1 MAGALPL
8 GYAAPRLLKTL
19 DGSFPLQDTPKNVLV
34 IVFDA
39 FSAYNIPV
47 YGYPRATTP
56 NIARLA
62 KRAIVYHNHFAGGN
76 YTTPGTASL
85 LTGTLP
91 WTHRAFQPRS
101 QVADAFVTRNIFGA
115 LPNHYRIAYTH
126 NGWANV
132 FLEQFSQE
140 IDELIPREQL
150 MIKSIDTPI
159 EQMFKND
166 EDIASVSLIRDL
178 KIKDE
183 GQAYSLFLSHLYESL
198 QERKDQKLEALFPR
212 GIPSAT
218 LINRFRLE
226 DAVDYITGRLTVI
239 PQPFAGYFHFLPP
252 HEPYS
257 TSVEFYNYFKG
268 DGFKPDEKPIDVL
281 ARFPIK
287 HTDRRRE
294 DYDEFILYCDRE
306 FNRLFNY
313 LESSGILDNTW
324 LILTSDHGE
333 MFERGVV
340 GHSTDVLYQPVIRVP
355 LMIFEPG
362 RKTGMDIFETTS
374 AVDVLPSLTHLT
386 GQPMPDWTEGVVLP
400 PFAPTDQTLNR
411 NVYVIRANNN
421 AQYAPFTQ
429 ASTILVKENYKL
441 HYYFGYNEVPPDGLI
456 RLFDI
461 KEDPQELNDLYPAK
475 KETAMELLS
484 EMKAKLDEVNKP
496 YL

>member
-1 MAGALPL
+1 MFFWNN
-8 GYAAPRLLKTL
+8 
-19 DGSFPLQDTPKNVLV
+19 SV
-34 IVFDA
+34 
-39 FSAYNIPV
+39 S
-47 YGYPRATTP
+47 
-56 NIARLA
+56 
-62 KRAIVYHNHFAGGN
+62 
-76 YTTPGTASL
+76 
-85 LTGTLP
+85 
-91 WTHRAFQPRS
+91 
-101 QVADAFVTRNIFGA
+101 
-115 LPNHYRIAYTH
+115 
-126 NGWANV
+126 
-132 FLEQFSQE
+132 E

-159 EQMFKND
+159 EQMFNND

-183 GQAYSLFLSHLYESL
+183 GHAYSLFLSHLYESL

-226 DAVDYITGRLTVI
+226 DAVDYISGRLTVV

-257 TSVEFYNYFKG
+257 TSIEFYNYFKS

-294 DYDEFILYCDRE
+294 DYDEFILYCDKE

-400 PFAPTDQTLNR
+400 PFAPTDQTFNSEC
-411 NVYVIRANNN
+411 IRH
-421 AQYAPFTQ
+421 PG
-429 ASTILVKENYKL
+429 K
-441 HYYFGYNEVPPDGLI
+441 
-456 RLFDI
+456 
-461 KEDPQELNDLYPAK
+461 
-475 KETAMELLS
+475 
-484 EMKAKLDEVNKP
+484 
-496 YL
+496 